1 MGTWAQALL
10 HSSHMY
16 KEVKDHAVGYGVI
29 VEGLS
34 FDLSKMMDQKDAA
47 VKGLTSGIEGLFK
60 KNKVWRCP

>member
-1 MGTWAQALL
+1 MQALL

-16 KEVKDHAVGYGVI
+16 KEVKDHAVNYGVM

-34 FDLSKMMDQKDAA
+34 FDLAKMMEQKDGA

-60 KNKVWRCP
+60 KNKVRLPSRMKV